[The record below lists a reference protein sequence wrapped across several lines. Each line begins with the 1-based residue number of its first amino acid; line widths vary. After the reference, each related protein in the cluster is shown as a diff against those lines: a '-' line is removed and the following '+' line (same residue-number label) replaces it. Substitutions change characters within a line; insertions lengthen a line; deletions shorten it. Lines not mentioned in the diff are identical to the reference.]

1 MADSPSEGLSEGALV
16 RLRGDPGRVGVLT
29 GRERNADSRYL
40 QVRFG
45 DGTQW
50 IPADE
55 LEVVRPEGDSPLDML
70 RRGRLAS
77 PADLYR
83 TLTHIRLSGRLSN
96 FIYSLETTDTDFY
109 AYQFKPVVKLLQ
121 SAGTGILVAD
131 EVGLGKTIEAGLIWT
146 ELRSRFDLQ
155 RLLVVCPAMLRE
167 KWVRELKRRFGV
179 KATVCDAQDLSARL
193 RAISRGEESELAVVA
208 SLQGLRPP
216 VGWDDADEAEGPRA
230 ELARLLGEG
239 AEGEPLID
247 LLVIDEAHYMRNPET
262 RTFALGR
269 LLRAVSQYA
278 VLLSATPVHL
288 KSEDLFNV
296 LRIVDEDAFS
306 RKDVFELIRQ
316 ANEDLVTARDEVLT
330 GQATSD
336 GLIRLL
342 TRASAHPLLEGNRQ
356 LERLIQDLKGT
367 LDVKATKTRVAIAAR
382 LEAANL
388 FGFAV
393 TRTRRREVKEWR
405 AVRSPVTLRVPMNA
419 LESRFYQLVTDTVRE
434 FAERSGEN
442 EGFLLVMPQRQV
454 ASCMAA
460 ALWYWSQ
467 DQPELAEEMNEELG
481 IDLPDAE
488 PAGMGPLITELRARA
503 AALGDPKA
511 LAREDSKYDRLLS
524 ELRAS
529 LSEEPGRKVV
539 LFSSFRHTLKYL
551 CSRLQKD
558 GFSCALLLGGDKDA
572 EEVLDSFSDP
582 HGPAVLLSS
591 EVGSEGI
598 DLQFAWTLVNYDLPW
613 NPMRVEQRI
622 GRLDRIGQESEKV
635 VIWNLL
641 HEATIDERIYDRLY
655 ERLGIFYRTL
665 GGLEPILGERLKA
678 LERDLL
684 RRSLTPDQ
692 QTQRIDQTA
701 TAIENQRHLDERLE
715 EEAASLVAYGDY
727 IVQQVH
733 AARDLSRRLRSE
745 DLRKYALDYLARHY
759 KGCRMVEDPADAA
772 VVEMDLS
779 AEARHDL
786 SEFLRERRLGSVT
799 ALARA
804 GPAVRCR
811 FENRLRA
818 AARAG
823 EEIVSQLHPLIRFVA
838 REAEARNTVVRPALA
853 ARLTITDPS
862 LDVPL
867 GDYRFAVSRWAF
879 EALRPSEQLW
889 FGVEQLHGQH
899 VLSDDDAERLVM
911 AVAEHGVEWPA
922 AVDEMDLEDAAKALE
937 GSLGERSWSAYEA
950 RVQEMRAQN
959 EDLAD
964 AQRKSLETHMRSQGE
979 KYELQL
985 AKHRRLG
992 NRGLEKATLK
1002 NLETLRKRIDQEKA
1016 RIERRRQLA
1025 AHLEEIAVGVVRVE

>member
-1 MADSPSEGLSEGALV
+1 MTVTGETGNLV
-16 RLRGDPGRVGVLT
+16 RLKGDPGRVGILT
-29 GRERNADSRYL
+29 GKERHAGSRYL

-70 RRGRLAS
+70 RRGRLAG

-155 RLLVVCPAMLRE
+155 RLLVVCPAMLRD
-167 KWVRELKRRFGV
+167 KWVRELKHRFGV
-179 KATVCDAQDLSARL
+179 RAAVCDAGDLTTKL

-216 VGWDDADEAEGPRA
+216 AGWDDADRAEGPRA
-230 ELARLLGEG
+230 ELARLLSEG
-239 AEGEPLID
+239 AEGEPLVD
-247 LLVIDEAHYMRNPET
+247 LLVIDEAHYMRNAET
-262 RTFALGR
+262 MTAALGR
-269 LLRAVSQYA
+269 LLRDVSQYA

-306 RKDVFELIRQ
+306 RRDVFELIRQ

-330 GQATSD
+330 GQTTAESL
-336 GLIRLL
+336 GVRL
-342 TRASAHPLLEGNRQ
+342 TRALAHPLLEGNRQ
-356 LERLIQDLKGT
+356 LESLVEDLKGAPDLKPT
-367 LDVKATKTRVAIAAR
+367 KARVAIAAR

-388 FGFAV
+388 FGFSV

-419 LESRFYQLVTDTVRE
+419 LESRFYQLVTETVRD
-434 FAERSGEN
+434 FAERSGDN
-442 EGFLLVMPQRQV
+442 EGFLLATPQRQV

-467 DQPELAEEMNEELG
+467 DQPELAEEMGEELG
-481 IDLPDAE
+481 IDLPETE
-488 PAGMGPLITELRARA
+488 PAGIGPLVAELRARA
-503 AALGDPKA
+503 AALGDLKG
-511 LAREDSKYDRLLS
+511 LTREDSKYDRLRS
-524 ELRAS
+524 ELRAATS
-529 LSEEPGRKVV
+529 DEPDRKVV

-551 CSRLQKD
+551 DTRLQKD
-558 GFSCALLLGGDKDA
+558 GFSCALLLGGDKEA
-572 EEVLDSFSDP
+572 EEVLRSFKDP
-582 HGPAVLLSS
+582 LGPTVLLSS

-598 DLQFAWTLVNYDLPW
+598 DLQFSWTLVNYDLPW

-622 GRLDRIGQESEKV
+622 GRLDRIGQASDKV
-635 VIWNLL
+635 VIWNLI

-678 LERDLL
+678 LERDLF
-684 RRSLTPDQ
+684 RRSLTPEQ
-692 QTQRIDQTA
+692 QMQRIDQTA
-701 TAIENQRHLDERLE
+701 TAIENQRQLDEKLE
-715 EEAASLVAYGDY
+715 EEATSLVAYGDY

-745 DLRKYALDYLARHY
+745 DLRRYALDYLARHY
-759 KGCRMVEDPADAA
+759 MGCRMVEDPSDAA
-772 VVEMDLS
+772 VVEIDLS

-786 SEFLRERRLGSVT
+786 SEFLKERRLGSVT

-818 AARAG
+818 GARAG
-823 EEIVSQLHPLIRFVA
+823 EEVVSQLHPLIRFVA
-838 REAEARNTVVRPALA
+838 RETEARNMVVRPALA
-853 ARLTITDPS
+853 ARLTITDPG
-862 LDVPL
+862 LEVPR
-867 GDYRFAVSRWAF
+867 GDYRIAVSRWVF

-889 FGVEQLHGQH
+889 FGAERLDQNGA
-899 VLSDDDAERLVM
+899 LSDENAERLVM

-922 AVDEMDLEDAAKALE
+922 AVDELNLEDAGRTLE
-937 GSLGERSWSAYEA
+937 TSLLERSWRAYEA
-950 RVQEMRAQN
+950 RVEEMRAQN

-964 AQRKSLETHMRSQGE
+964 AQRKSLETHLRVQRE
-979 KYELQL
+979 KYDLQL

-1002 NLETLRKRIDQEKA
+1002 NVETLTKRIDQEKA
-1016 RIERRRQLA
+1016 RIERRRQLT
-1025 AHLEEIAVGVVRVE
+1025 AHFEEIAVAVLRVE